1 MRIVIDMQGAQT
13 ESRFRGIGRYVLG
26 FAKGVARVRGEHEV
40 ILVLNGMLR
49 ESIEAIRAE
58 FEGLLPQENIRVWQA
73 VGPVEEVIDDNITR
87 REIAELSWEAFL
99 SSLRP
104 DVVHVGSLFE
114 GVTGYGVSSIGQ
126 FDRVTPVSVTLHD
139 LIPLV
144 HAKRYLDPHPV
155 TSRHYYRKVGYLQK
169 AALLLSNSEFSR
181 QEGIEYLDYPAE
193 RIIAVSSAIEDSF
206 KPISVDAAEAE
217 RLRRQFGIH
226 AAFLLYT
233 GGADERKNLPRLI
246 EAYSQLSK
254 EMRGS
259 LQLVFVGKIPEAV
272 MAELYRHAEQVGVKA
287 AELKFTGFVSD
298 DDLHALY
305 AICDAFVF
313 PSWHEGFGLPVLEA
327 MACGAPVICANAGS
341 LPEVMGWQDAMF
353 DPMDVASISRKLAE
367 VLTDTDFRQKLRE
380 HGLAQARKF
389 SWDVVG
395 RRAIA
400 EWEKLDRPV
409 RESWLEQSR
418 ERERLTGLVAAKAA
432 RVNDRDMLV
441 PLAACIAQNQRT
453 GYVRQILVDVSEF
466 CHNDAGTGVQ
476 RVVRNYL
483 ECLLKNPPAGY
494 RIEPVY
500 ATMTHGY
507 RYARRFTQKFL
518 GASPDDSV
526 RDSDVQWQ
534 RGDVFLGLDMQHSV
548 QIAHAAF
555 YQQLRQQG
563 VTVKFLVYDL
573 LPIEFPEYF
582 FDPNL
587 KTLHERL
594 LAVMA
599 MTDGT
604 ICISK
609 ATSDALLAWIDDKN
623 IPTSPNFRS
632 SWAHIGVDF
641 PEVEEGALPPDAAK
655 VIAAMQRCP
664 SFLCVSTI
672 EPRKNQ
678 AQVLEAVE
686 ALWAA
691 GHDVCVTFV
700 GRLGWKMD
708 ALADKLRKHPE
719 FGRRLFWLA
728 GVDDNYLV
736 SLYKA
741 ASGLVAASINEGFGL
756 SLIEAAYYGLPV
768 IARDIPVF
776 REVAGDGAYYFGGN
790 SSGDLSA
797 ALEKWLDLYRLGQH
811 PKPTGISWLNWEDST
826 KQLTSRLL
834 DGVSNT
840 RQLLV
845 DISELVQRDARSGIQ
860 RVVRSILRE
869 WMLQSPE
876 GYRVEPVY
884 ATADQPYRYARR
896 YMARFMGKE
905 DDSLIDD
912 PIEHGPGDVFLGL
925 DLAPAV
931 VPHYAN
937 FYQTLREDGV
947 QVKFVV
953 YDLLPLRDNH
963 FEQHVVDHFVRWL
976 DVVAES
982 DGAMCISKAVADEFE
997 EWMSGRKIK
1006 RLRSFALDWFHLG
1019 SDIENSVPTMGMP
1032 KNAAS
1037 ILEKLATRPSF
1048 LMVGTLEPRKGH
1060 LQVLDAFEQLWASGV
1075 DANLV
1080 IVGKQGW
1087 MMDALANRLRTH
1099 PERDRRLFWLE
1110 SISDEY
1116 LEKVYAASGC
1126 LIAAS
1131 SGEGFGL
1138 PLIEAAQ
1145 HGVPILARDLPV
1157 FREVAGEHA
1166 SYFEAADASAL
1177 ADAIR
1182 QWMAGK
1188 EAGTVPQSTGMPFL
1202 SWRQSAEMLIGKL

>member
-40 ILVLNGMLR
+40 VLVLNGMLR

-73 VGPVEEVIDDNITR
+73 IGPVEEVIDDNVTR
-87 REIAELSWEAFL
+87 REIAELSWESFL
-99 SSLRP
+99 ASLRP

-114 GVTGYGVSSIGQ
+114 GVTGYGVSSVGQ
-126 FDRVTPVSVTLHD
+126 LDHATPVSVTLHD

-155 TSRHYYRKVGYLQK
+155 TSRHYYRKIGYLQK
-169 AALLLSNSEFSR
+169 AALLLANSEFSR

-206 KPISVDAAEAE
+206 KPISVDAAEAD
-217 RLRRQFGIH
+217 RLRRQFGIN
-226 AAFLLYT
+226 ASFLLYT

-246 EAYSQLSK
+246 EAYSQLSGTLRAK
-254 EMRGS
+254 V
-259 LQLVFVGKIPEAV
+259 QLVFVGKIPESV
-272 MAELYRHAEQVGVKA
+272 KAELYKHAAQFGVGES
-287 AELKFTGFVSD
+287 ELKFTGFVSD
-298 DDLHALY
+298 ADLHALY

-327 MACGAPVICANAGS
+327 MACGAPVICAHAGS

-353 DPMDVASISRKLAE
+353 DPMDVPAMSRKLAE
-367 VLTDTDFRQKLRE
+367 VLEDPAFRQKLRE
-380 HGLAQARKF
+380 HGLVQSGKF
-389 SWDVVG
+389 SWDAVG
-395 RRAIA
+395 RRAFA
-400 EWEKLDRPV
+400 EWEKLAAPPRP
-409 RESWLEQSR
+409 SWLEQSR
-418 ERERLTGLVAAKAA
+418 SQEHLIELVAAKAA
-432 RVNDRDMLV
+432 RSADRNMLV
-441 PLAACIAQNQRT
+441 PLAACLAQNEKT

-466 CHNDAGTGVQ
+466 CQNDAGTGVQ

-483 ECLLKNPPAGY
+483 DCLLKHPPAGY
-494 RIEPVY
+494 RVEPVY
-500 ATMTHGY
+500 ATLTHGY

-518 GASPDDSV
+518 GAPVDESI

-548 QIAHAAF
+548 QIAQAAF
-555 YQQLRQQG
+555 YQKLRQQG
-563 VTVKFLVYDL
+563 VCVKFLVYDL

-582 FDPNL
+582 FDANL
-587 KTLHERL
+587 KTMHERL

-599 MTDGT
+599 TTDGT

-609 ATSDALLAWIDDKN
+609 ATSDALLAWIRDKN
-623 IPTSPNFRS
+623 IPTSPNFS
-632 SWAHIGVDF
+632 STWAHIGVDF
-641 PEVEEGALPPDAAK
+641 PDVVEGGLPPDAAT

-691 GHDVCVTFV
+691 GQDVCLTFV

-708 ALADKLRKHPE
+708 ALADKMRKHPE
-719 FGRRLFWLA
+719 FGKRLFWLA
-728 GVDDNYLV
+728 GVDDNYLI

-741 ASGLVAASINEGFGL
+741 ASGLVAASVNEGFGL

-790 SSGDLSA
+790 SAGELGTALA
-797 ALEKWLDLYRLGQH
+797 AWLELYRLGQH

-826 KQLTSRLL
+826 ALLASRLL

-869 WMLQSPE
+869 WVLQPPV
-876 GYRVEPVY
+876 GYRIEPVY
-884 ATADQPYRYARR
+884 ATADQPYRYART
-896 YMARFMGKE
+896 YMARFLGKE
-905 DDSLIDD
+905 DDSLTDD
-912 PIEHGPGDVFLGL
+912 PIEYGPGDVFLGL

-931 VPHYAN
+931 VPHYAG
-937 FYQTLREDGV
+937 FYQNLREQGV
-947 QVKFVV
+947 RVKFVV

-982 DGAMCISKAVADEFE
+982 DGALCISKAVADEFE
-997 EWMSGRKIK
+997 DWMAGRKIA
-1006 RLRSFALDWFHLG
+1006 RQRPFALDWFHLG
-1019 SDIENSVPTMGMP
+1019 SDIANSVPTTGMP

-1037 ILEKLATRPSF
+1037 VLDALAARASF

-1060 LQVLDAFEQLWASGV
+1060 AQVLEAFEQLWAAGV

-1087 MMDALANRLRTH
+1087 MMDNLANRLRSHT
-1099 PERDRRLFWLE
+1099 ERDRRLFWLE
-1110 SISDEY
+1110 SISDEF

-1131 SGEGFGL
+1131 TGEGFGL

-1166 SYFEAADASAL
+1166 AYFTANDASAL
-1177 ADAIR
+1177 AGAIR
-1182 QWMAGK
+1182 EWLAGK
-1188 EAGTVPQSTGMPFL
+1188 AAGTIPVSTGMPFL
-1202 SWRQSAEMLIGKL
+1202 SWRQSAAMLTEKI

>member
-13 ESRFRGIGRYVLG
+13 ESRYRGIGRYVLG
-26 FAKGVARVRGEHEV
+26 FAKGVARMRGEHDV
-40 ILVLNGMLR
+40 VLVVNGMLSD
-49 ESIEAIRAE
+49 SIEAIRAE
-58 FEGLLPQENIRVWQA
+58 FDGLLPQENIRVWHA
-73 VGPVEEVIDDNITR
+73 IGPVEEVSDDNITR

-99 SSLRP
+99 ASLQP

-126 FDRVTPVSVTLHD
+126 FDRATPVSVTLHD

-144 HAKRYLDPHPV
+144 HAKRYLEPHPV
-155 TSRHYYRKVGYLQK
+155 TSRHYYRKIGYLQK
-169 AALLLSNSEFSR
+169 AALLLANSEFSR
-181 QEGIEYLDYPAE
+181 QEGVEYLDYPAE

-206 KPISVDAAEAE
+206 KPITVDAAEAD
-217 RLRRQFGIH
+217 RLRRQFGINSS
-226 AAFLLYT
+226 FLLYT

-246 EAYSQLSK
+246 EAYSLLPAEIRAK
-254 EMRGS
+254 V
-259 LQLVFVGKIPEAV
+259 QLVFVGKIPESV
-272 MAELYRHAEQVGVKA
+272 KAELYSCADQFGVKEV
-287 AELKFTGFVSD
+287 ELKFTGFVSD
-298 DDLHALY
+298 EDLHALY

-341 LPEVMGWQDAMF
+341 LPEVMGWSDAMF
-353 DPMDVASISRKLAE
+353 DPMDAHAIARKLSD
-367 VLTDTDFRQKLRE
+367 VLQDPAFRQKLRE
-380 HGLAQARKF
+380 HGLAQAGKF
-389 SWDVVG
+389 SWDAVG

-400 EWEKLDRPV
+400 EWEKLNRPS
-409 RESWLEQSR
+409 RPSWIEQSR
-418 ERERLTGLVAAKAA
+418 EKERLIELVAAKAA
-432 RVNDRDMLV
+432 RSADRNMLV
-441 PLAACIAQNQRT
+441 PLAACLAQNDRN

-466 CHNDAGTGVQ
+466 CQNDAGTGVQ

-483 ECLLKNPPAGY
+483 DCLLRYPPAGY
-494 RIEPVY
+494 RVEPVY

-518 GASPDDSV
+518 GGPVDESI

-534 RGDVFLGLDMQHSV
+534 RGDIFFGLDMQHSV
-548 QIAHAAF
+548 QIAQAAF
-555 YQQLRQQG
+555 YQKLRQQG
-563 VTVKFLVYDL
+563 VYVKFLVYDL
-573 LPIEFPEYF
+573 LPIEFPQYF
-582 FDPNL
+582 FDANL
-587 KTLHERL
+587 KALHERL

-599 MTDGT
+599 TTDGT
-604 ICISK
+604 ICISR
-609 ATSDALLAWIDDKN
+609 ATSDALLAWIRDKN
-623 IPTSPNFRS
+623 VATSPDFRS
-632 SWAHIGVDF
+632 TWAHIGVDF
-641 PEVEEGALPPDAAK
+641 PDVVEGALPPDAMK
-655 VIAAMQRCP
+655 VIAAMQGRP

-686 ALWAA
+686 ALWSA
-691 GHDVCVTFV
+691 GQDVCLTFV

-708 ALADKLRKHPE
+708 ALADKMRKHRE
-719 FGRRLFWLA
+719 FGKRLFWLA

-741 ASGLVAASINEGFGL
+741 ASGLIAASVNEGFGL

-776 REVAGDGAYYFGGN
+776 REVAGEGAYYFGGD
-790 SSGDLSA
+790 SAGELSA
-797 ALEKWLDLYRLGQH
+797 ALAAWLELYRLGQH
-811 PKPTGISWLNWEDST
+811 PKPTGISWLNWKDST
-826 KQLTSRLL
+826 ALLVSRLL
-834 DGVSNT
+834 EGVSNT

-845 DISELVQRDARSGIQ
+845 DISELVQRDAKSGIQ

-869 WMLQSPE
+869 WVMQPPP

-884 ATADQPYRYARR
+884 ATADEPYRYARR
-896 YMARFMGKE
+896 YMARFLGTE
-905 DDSLIDD
+905 NESLVDE
-912 PIEHGPGDVFLGL
+912 PIEYSPGDVFLGL

-931 VPHYAN
+931 VPHYAG
-937 FYQTLREDGV
+937 FYQKLRDEGV
-947 QVKFVV
+947 RVKFVV
-953 YDLLPLRDNH
+953 YDLLPLRANH

-982 DGAMCISKAVADEFE
+982 DGALCISKAVADEFDA
-997 EWMSGRKIK
+997 WMAERHIA
-1006 RLRSFALDWFHLG
+1006 RRRPFALNWFHLG
-1019 SDIENSVPTMGMP
+1019 SDIENSVPTTGMP
-1032 KNAAS
+1032 KSADSVLKALAA
-1037 ILEKLATRPSF
+1037 RVSF

-1060 LQVLDAFEQLWASGV
+1060 TQVLDAFEQLWESGV

-1087 MMDALANRLRTH
+1087 MMDNLANRLRSH
-1099 PERDRRLFWLE
+1099 AERDRRLFWLE
-1110 SISDEY
+1110 SISDEF
-1116 LEKVYAASGC
+1116 LEKVYGASGC

-1131 SGEGFGL
+1131 TGEGFGL

-1166 SYFEAADASAL
+1166 SYFAAEDASTLAGAIRKWL
-1177 ADAIR
+1177 ADR
-1182 QWMAGK
+1182 
-1188 EAGTVPQSTGMPFL
+1188 EAGTIPLSAGMPFL
-1202 SWRQSAEMLIGKL
+1202 SWRQSAAMLIEKI